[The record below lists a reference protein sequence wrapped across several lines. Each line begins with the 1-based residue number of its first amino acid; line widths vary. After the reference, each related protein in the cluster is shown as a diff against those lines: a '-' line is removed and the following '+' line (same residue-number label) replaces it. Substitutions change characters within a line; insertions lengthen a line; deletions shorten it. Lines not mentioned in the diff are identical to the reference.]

1 MCLHRSV
8 TLVLFALLNG
18 QKPTSNVG
26 GRCSKPFCTTGKSK
40 TTLESDM
47 ELNAKQVGEAFRT
60 VMLEE
65 NHNFLEDDLV
75 LLANAFVRFA
85 EPLIRADEL
94 EKCVEIT
101 RGLNTLVGQRLKQVR
116 YYELN
121 EA

>member
-1 MCLHRSV
+1 
-8 TLVLFALLNG
+8 
-18 QKPTSNVG
+18 
-26 GRCSKPFCTTGKSK
+26 
-40 TTLESDM
+40 M

-75 LLANAFVRFA
+75 LLANTFVRFA

-94 EKCVEIT
+94 EKCVEIAS
-101 RGLNTLVGQRLKQVR
+101 RLNTLVGQRLKQVR